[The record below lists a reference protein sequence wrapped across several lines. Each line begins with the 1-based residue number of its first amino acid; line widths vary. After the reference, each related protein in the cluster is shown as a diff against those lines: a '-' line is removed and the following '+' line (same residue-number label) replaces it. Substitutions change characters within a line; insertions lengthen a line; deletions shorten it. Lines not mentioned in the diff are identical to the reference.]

1 MNACFLPMKII
12 LSAQNLIKSK
22 RYFKGKTL
30 KIHLQQDF
38 TTMKL
43 KYLFIATILSTA
55 TFAQTQKDSLKEIEQ
70 VNILVKKKL
79 LERKADRLIFNVDA
93 SIASQGM
100 DAGETL
106 ANVPMLKVD
115 ENLGTI
121 SIIGKSSVS
130 VMINGKM
137 LNLSGTA
144 LLNYLKSIRSENIS
158 KIEVIT
164 TPPSKYEAQGNSG
177 LINIIL
183 KKNPNLG
190 FSGNISTGLTQRT
203 YSNGSTNGTLN
214 YQTEKLSLSIKTS
227 YIEGAKRA
235 DERFTIL
242 GASQNYSRSVRK
254 DMWQILTPNFSG
266 SYKISKNSEVG
277 MEYIFDNGK
286 NGMDIVNTTRNISPK
301 LDEKNFLT
309 NTFHREKSPTHT
321 FSTYYDLKLDSLGK
335 KLSFA
340 GNFYKNNNETQVNFS
355 TFTLP
360 KNTIQDV
367 KTLSMIKPQI
377 LSAQADLELPFS
389 FGTIETGVKFNQ
401 FRNSADLQYLDWEN
415 NQFVLDN
422 TKSSTFNYREENY
435 AAYASF
441 AKSFG
446 ERWETKAGLRYENT
460 FVKST
465 VNNFSY
471 GQWFPSAFVSYK
483 EDKNVFSLS
492 YSRRINRPSMSNL
505 NPFRW
510 YENPQSYSTGNPL
523 LTPSYIN
530 NYELGYTYNNKFS
543 TSIYYLRLKN
553 AFGQLAYLN
562 DSSQTGDYQNYYNND
577 SYGLNIS
584 YTDTFFKF
592 WESNMTANAAFQT
605 SEVFNISAPTLKGY
619 SLSYSI
625 NNTFTLN
632 KTKTVALFLNYD
644 QSLPYKNVNYRFEN
658 FSNLNAGF
666 KISLMEKQLQIN
678 ASVTNIF
685 AQRFKGQMYFED
697 SKQLMNNYWDGRS
710 LRLSVNYT
718 FGNKKQIERKNINFD
733 EKDRVQ

>member
-1 MNACFLPMKII
+1 MKAKHLLII
-12 LSAQNLIKSK
+12 S
-22 RYFKGKTL
+22 
-30 KIHLQQDF
+30 
-38 TTMKL
+38 
-43 KYLFIATILSTA
+43 LFPIALVS
-55 TFAQTQKDSLKEIEQ
+55 QTKNDSLKTIEQ

-121 SIIGKSSVS
+121 SIIGKSSVN

-164 TPPSKYEAQGNSG
+164 TPPAKYEAQGNSG

-203 YSNGSTNGTLN
+203 YYNGSTNGTLN
-214 YQTEKLSLSIKTS
+214 YQTEKLSLSLKTS
-227 YIEGAKRA
+227 YIEGAKQA
-235 DERFTIL
+235 DERYTIL

-254 DMWQILTPNFSG
+254 DMWQDLTPNLSA
-266 SYKISKNSEVG
+266 SYKINKNSEVG

-286 NGMDIVNTTRNISPK
+286 NGMDILNTTRNISSDLK
-301 LDEKNFLT
+301 EKNLLT

-321 FSTYYDLKLDSLGK
+321 VSTYYDLKLDSLGK

-340 GNFYKNNNETQVNFS
+340 GNFYKNNNDTEVNFS
-355 TFTLP
+355 TLTLP
-360 KNTIQDV
+360 ENTIQEV

-377 LSAQADLELPFS
+377 FSVQADLELPFS

-401 FRNSADLQYLDWEN
+401 FRNSADLKYFDLENDQYIM
-415 NQFVLDN
+415 DN
-422 TKSSTFNYREENY
+422 EKSSTFNYREENY
-435 AAYASF
+435 AAYFSF
-441 AKSFG
+441 GKSFG
-446 ERWETKAGLRYENT
+446 EHWETKAGLRYENT

-465 VNNFSY
+465 ATNFSY

-505 NPFRW
+505 NPFKW
-510 YENPQSYSTGNPL
+510 YENPYSYSTGNPL
-523 LTPSYIN
+523 LTPSYIS

-543 TSIYYLRLKN
+543 ASIYYLRMTN
-553 AFGQLAYLN
+553 AFGQVAYL
-562 DSSQTGDYQNYYNND
+562 DGISQTGDYKNYYNND
-577 SYGLNIS
+577 FYGMNVS

-592 WESNMTANAAFQT
+592 WEANITANASYQT
-605 SEVFNISAPTLKGY
+605 SEVFNINAQTFKGY

-632 KTKTVALFLNYD
+632 KAKTVALLLNYD
-644 QSLPYKNVNYRFEN
+644 QSLPYKNVNSHFEN
-658 FSNLNAGF
+658 FSNLNSGF

-678 ASVTNIF
+678 ATVTNIF
-685 AQRFKGQMYFED
+685 GQRYKGQMYFED

-718 FGNKKQIERKNINFD
+718 FGNKKQINKKNINFE

>member
-1 MNACFLPMKII
+1 
-12 LSAQNLIKSK
+12 
-22 RYFKGKTL
+22 
-30 KIHLQQDF
+30 
-38 TTMKL
+38 MKL
-43 KYLFIATILSTA
+43 KYLFIATIFSTL
-55 TFAQTQKDSLKEIEQ
+55 TFAQTQKDSLKEIEH

-121 SIIGKSSVS
+121 SIIGKSSVN
-130 VMINGKM
+130 VMINGRM
-137 LNLSGTA
+137 LNLSGAA

-164 TPPSKYEAQGNSG
+164 TPPAKYEAQGNSG

-190 FSGNISTGLTQRT
+190 FSGNINTGLTQRT
-203 YSNGSTNGTLN
+203 YFNGSTNGTLN
-214 YQTEKLSLSIKTS
+214 YQTEKLSLSLKTN

-242 GASQNYSRSVRK
+242 GASQNYNRSVRK
-254 DMWQILTPNFSG
+254 DMWQILTPNLSG
-266 SYKISKNSEVG
+266 SYKINKNSEVG

-301 LDEKNFLT
+301 LDEKNFVT

-335 KLSFA
+335 KLSIS
-340 GNFYKNNNETQVNFS
+340 GNFYQNNNETEVNFS
-355 TFTLP
+355 TLTLP
-360 KNTIQDV
+360 ENTIQDV

-377 LSAQADLELPFS
+377 FSVQGDLELPFS

-401 FRNSADLQYLDWEN
+401 FRNFADLQYLDWED
-415 NQFVLDN
+415 NQFVIDDE
-422 TKSSTFNYREENY
+422 KSSTFNYREENY

-441 AKSFG
+441 GKSFG
-446 ERWETKAGLRYENT
+446 DHWETKAGLRYENT

-465 VNNFSY
+465 VNNFTY

-483 EDKNVFSLS
+483 EDKNVFTLS

-553 AFGQLAYLN
+553 AFGQVAYL
-562 DSSQTGDYQNYYNND
+562 DGISQTGTYLNHYNND
-577 SYGLNIS
+577 FYGVNAS

-592 WESNMTANAAFQT
+592 WEANITANASYQT
-605 SEVFNISAPTLKGY
+605 SEVFNINAPTLKGY

-632 KTKTVALFLNYD
+632 KTKTIALFLNYD
-644 QSLPYKNVNYRFEN
+644 QSLPYKNVNTRFEN
-658 FSNLNAGF
+658 FSNLNSGF

-678 ASVTNIF
+678 ATVTNIF
-685 AQRFKGQMYFED
+685 GQRYKGQMFFDD

-710 LRLSVNYT
+710 LRLNVNYT
-718 FGNKKQIERKNINFD
+718 FGNKKQVNKKNISFE

>member
-1 MNACFLPMKII
+1 
-12 LSAQNLIKSK
+12 
-22 RYFKGKTL
+22 
-30 KIHLQQDF
+30 
-38 TTMKL
+38 MKL
-43 KYLFIATILSTA
+43 KYLFIATIFSTLS
-55 TFAQTQKDSLKEIEQ
+55 FAQTQKDSLKEIEH

-121 SIIGKSSVS
+121 SIIGKSSVN

-164 TPPSKYEAQGNSG
+164 TPPAKYEAQGNSG

-190 FSGNISTGLTQRT
+190 FSGNINTGLTQRT
-203 YSNGSTNGTLN
+203 YFNGSTNGTLN
-214 YQTEKLSLSIKTS
+214 YQTEKLSLSLKTS

-242 GASQNYSRSVRK
+242 GASQNYNRSVRK
-254 DMWQILTPNFSG
+254 DMWQILTPNLSG
-266 SYKISKNSEVG
+266 SYKINKNSEVG
-277 MEYIFDNGK
+277 MEYIYDNGK

-340 GNFYKNNNETQVNFS
+340 GNFYKNNNETEVNFS
-355 TFTLP
+355 TLTLP
-360 KNTIQDV
+360 ENTIQDV

-377 LSAQADLELPFS
+377 FSVQGDLELPFS

-401 FRNSADLQYLDWEN
+401 FRNSADLQYLDWED
-415 NQFVLDN
+415 NQFVIDDE
-422 TKSSTFNYREENY
+422 KSSTFNYREENY
-435 AAYASF
+435 AVYASF
-441 AKSFG
+441 GKSFG
-446 ERWETKAGLRYENT
+446 EHWETKAGLRYENT

-483 EDKNVFSLS
+483 EDKNVFTLS

-553 AFGQLAYLN
+553 AFGQVAYL
-562 DSSQTGDYQNYYNND
+562 DLESQTGDYQNYYNND
-577 SYGLNIS
+577 FYGMNAS

-592 WESNMTANAAFQT
+592 WEANITANASYQT
-605 SEVFNISAPTLKGY
+605 SEVFNINAPTLKGY

-644 QSLPYKNVNYRFEN
+644 QSLPYKNVNTRFEN
-658 FSNLNAGF
+658 FSNLNSGF

-678 ASVTNIF
+678 ATVTNIF
-685 AQRFKGQMYFED
+685 GQRYKGQMFFDD

-718 FGNKKQIERKNINFD
+718 FGNKKQVNKKNINFE

>member
-1 MNACFLPMKII
+1 
-12 LSAQNLIKSK
+12 
-22 RYFKGKTL
+22 
-30 KIHLQQDF
+30 
-38 TTMKL
+38 MKL
-43 KYLFIATILSTA
+43 KYLFIATLFSTP

-70 VNILVKKKL
+70 VNLLVKKKL

-115 ENLGTI
+115 ENMGTI
-121 SIIGKSSVS
+121 SITGKSSVN

-203 YSNGSTNGTLN
+203 YFNGTTNGTLN
-214 YQTEKLSLSIKTS
+214 YQTEKLSLSLKTS
-227 YIEGAKRA
+227 YIDGAKRSN
-235 DERFTIL
+235 ERYNIL
-242 GASQNYSRSVRK
+242 GESQNYSESTRK
-254 DMWQILTPNFSG
+254 DMWQDWTPSLNA
-266 SYKISKNSEVG
+266 SYKINKNSEVG
-277 MEYIFDNGK
+277 IEYIFGHEK
-286 NGMDIVNTTRNISPK
+286 SGMDILNTTRNTGSDLKETNLI
-301 LDEKNFLT
+301 T

-321 FSTYYDLKLDSLGK
+321 VSTYYDLKLDSLGK

-340 GNFYKNNNETQVNFS
+340 GNFYKNNNDTEVNFS
-355 TFTLP
+355 TLTLP
-360 KNTIQDV
+360 ENTVQDV
-367 KTLSMIKPQI
+367 KTLSKITPQI
-377 LSAQADLELPFS
+377 FSVQGDLELPFS

-401 FRNSADLQYLDWEN
+401 FRNSADLKYLDWKN
-415 NQFVLDN
+415 NQYVIDDE
-422 TKSSTFNYREENY
+422 KSSTFNYREENY
-435 AAYASF
+435 AIYGSF
-441 AKSFG
+441 AKNFG
-446 ERWETKAGLRYENT
+446 EHWETKAGVRYENT
-460 FVKST
+460 VVTSS

-471 GQWFPSAFVSYK
+471 GQWFPSAYISYK
-483 EDKNVFSLS
+483 EDKNVLSLS

-510 YENPQSYSTGNPL
+510 YENPYSYSSGNPL
-523 LTPSYIN
+523 LKPSYIN

-543 TSIYYLRLKN
+543 TSVYYLRLTN
-553 AFGQLAYLN
+553 AFGQVGYL
-562 DSSQTGDYQNYYNND
+562 DGISQTGDYLNYYNNNF
-577 SYGLNIS
+577 YGANVS

-592 WESNMTANAAFQT
+592 WEATISANASYQN
-605 SEVFNISAPTLKGY
+605 SEVFNMNAETSNGT
-619 SLSYSI
+619 SVSYSI

-644 QSLPYKNVNYRFEN
+644 QSLPYKNVNSYFHN
-658 FSNLNAGF
+658 FSNLNSGI
-666 KISLMEKQLQIN
+666 KVSLMEKQLQIN
-678 ASVTNIF
+678 ATVTNIF
-685 AQRFKGQMYFED
+685 AQRWRGDKYFND
-697 SKQLMNNYWDGRS
+697 NSQHFNNYWDGRS
-710 LRLSVNYT
+710 FRLSVNYT
-718 FGNKKQIERKNINFD
+718 FGNKKKQINKKQINFE
-733 EKDRVQ
+733 EKDRAN

>member
-1 MNACFLPMKII
+1 
-12 LSAQNLIKSK
+12 
-22 RYFKGKTL
+22 
-30 KIHLQQDF
+30 
-38 TTMKL
+38 
-43 KYLFIATILSTA
+43 
-55 TFAQTQKDSLKEIEQ
+55 
-70 VNILVKKKL
+70 
-79 LERKADRLIFNVDA
+79 
-93 SIASQGM
+93 
-100 DAGETL
+100 
-106 ANVPMLKVD
+106 
-115 ENLGTI
+115 
-121 SIIGKSSVS
+121 
-130 VMINGKM
+130 
-137 LNLSGTA
+137 
-144 LLNYLKSIRSENIS
+144 
-158 KIEVIT
+158 
-164 TPPSKYEAQGNSG
+164 
-177 LINIIL
+177 
-183 KKNPNLG
+183 
-190 FSGNISTGLTQRT
+190 
-203 YSNGSTNGTLN
+203 
-214 YQTEKLSLSIKTS
+214 
-227 YIEGAKRA
+227 
-235 DERFTIL
+235 
-242 GASQNYSRSVRK
+242 
-254 DMWQILTPNFSG
+254 
-266 SYKISKNSEVG
+266 
-277 MEYIFDNGK
+277 MEYIYDNGK

-340 GNFYKNNNETQVNFS
+340 GNFYKNNNETEVNFS
-355 TFTLP
+355 TLTLP
-360 KNTIQDV
+360 ENTIQDV

-377 LSAQADLELPFS
+377 FSVQGDLELPFS

-401 FRNSADLQYLDWEN
+401 FRNSADLQYLDWED
-415 NQFVLDN
+415 NQFVIDDE
-422 TKSSTFNYREENY
+422 KSSTFNYREENY
-435 AAYASF
+435 AVYASF
-441 AKSFG
+441 GKSFG
-446 ERWETKAGLRYENT
+446 EHWETKAGLRYENT

-483 EDKNVFSLS
+483 EDKNVFTLS

-553 AFGQLAYLN
+553 AFGQVAYL
-562 DSSQTGDYQNYYNND
+562 DLESQTGDYQNYYNND
-577 SYGLNIS
+577 FYGMNAS

-592 WESNMTANAAFQT
+592 WEANITANASYQT
-605 SEVFNISAPTLKGY
+605 SEVFNINAPTLKGY

-644 QSLPYKNVNYRFEN
+644 QSLPYKNVNTRFEN
-658 FSNLNAGF
+658 FSNLNSGF

-678 ASVTNIF
+678 ATVTNIF
-685 AQRFKGQMYFED
+685 GQRYKGQMFFDD

-718 FGNKKQIERKNINFD
+718 FGNKKQVNKKNINFE

>member
-1 MNACFLPMKII
+1 
-12 LSAQNLIKSK
+12 
-22 RYFKGKTL
+22 
-30 KIHLQQDF
+30 
-38 TTMKL
+38 MKL
-43 KYLFIATILSTA
+43 KYLFIATIFSTLS
-55 TFAQTQKDSLKEIEQ
+55 FAQTQKDSLKEIEH

-121 SIIGKSSVS
+121 SILGKSSVN
-130 VMINGKM
+130 VMINGRM
-137 LNLSGTA
+137 LNLSGIA

-164 TPPSKYEAQGNSG
+164 TPPAKYEAQGNSG

-190 FSGNISTGLTQRT
+190 FSGNINTGLTQRT
-203 YSNGSTNGTLN
+203 YFNGSTNGTLN
-214 YQTEKLSLSIKTS
+214 YQTEKLSLSLKTS

-242 GASQNYSRSVRK
+242 GASQNYNRSVRK
-254 DMWQILTPNFSG
+254 DMWQILTPNLSG
-266 SYKISKNSEVG
+266 SYKINKNSEVG

-321 FSTYYDLKLDSLGK
+321 FSTYYDLKLDSFGK
-335 KLSFA
+335 KLSIA
-340 GNFYKNNNETQVNFS
+340 GNFYQNNNETEVNFS
-355 TFTLP
+355 TLTLP
-360 KNTIQDV
+360 ESTIQDV

-377 LSAQADLELPFS
+377 FSVQGDLELPFS

-401 FRNSADLQYLDWEN
+401 FRNSADLKYLDWKN
-415 NQFVLDN
+415 NQFVIDDE
-422 TKSSTFNYREENY
+422 KSSTFNYREENY

-441 AKSFG
+441 GKSFSDH
-446 ERWETKAGLRYENT
+446 WETKAGLRYENT

-553 AFGQLAYLN
+553 AFGQLAYL
-562 DSSQTGDYQNYYNND
+562 DLESQTGDYQNYYNND
-577 SYGLNIS
+577 FYGMNAS

-592 WESNMTANAAFQT
+592 WEANITANASYQT
-605 SEVFNISAPTLKGY
+605 SEVFNINAPTLKGY

-632 KTKTVALFLNYD
+632 KTKTIALFLNYD
-644 QSLPYKNVNYRFEN
+644 QSLPYKNVNTRFEN
-658 FSNLNAGF
+658 FSNLNSGF

-678 ASVTNIF
+678 ATVTNIF
-685 AQRFKGQMYFED
+685 GQRYKGQMFFND

-718 FGNKKQIERKNINFD
+718 FGNKKQVNKKNINFE

>member
-1 MNACFLPMKII
+1 M
-12 LSAQNLIKSK
+12 
-22 RYFKGKTL
+22 
-30 KIHLQQDF
+30 
-38 TTMKL
+38 
-43 KYLFIATILSTA
+43 KYLFIATLFSIA

-115 ENLGTI
+115 ENLGTV
-121 SIIGKSSVS
+121 SIIGKSSVN

-164 TPPSKYEAQGNSG
+164 TPPAKYEAQGNSG

-214 YQTEKLSLSIKTS
+214 YQTEKLSLSLKTS

-254 DMWQILTPNFSG
+254 DMWQDLTPNLSA
-266 SYKISKNSEVG
+266 SYKINKNSEVG
-277 MEYIFDNGK
+277 IDYIFDNGK
-286 NGMDIVNTTRNISPK
+286 NGMNILNTTRNISSD
-301 LDEKNFLT
+301 LEEKNLLT

-340 GNFYKNNNETQVNFS
+340 GNFYQNNNETEVNFS
-355 TFTLP
+355 TLTLP
-360 KNTIQDV
+360 ENTIQDV
-367 KTLSMIKPQI
+367 KTLSIIKPQI
-377 LSAQADLELPFS
+377 FSGQADLELPFS

-401 FRNSADLQYLDWEN
+401 FRNSADLKYLDWKN
-415 NQFVLDN
+415 NQFVIDDE
-422 TKSSTFNYREENY
+422 KSSTFNYREENY

-441 AKSFG
+441 GKSFG
-446 ERWETKAGLRYENT
+446 EHWETKAGLRYENT

-510 YENPQSYSTGNPL
+510 YENPYSYSTGNPL
-523 LTPSYIN
+523 LKPSYIN

-543 TSIYYLRLKN
+543 TSIYYLRLTN
-553 AFGQLAYLN
+553 AFGQVASLN
-562 DSSQTGDYQNYYNND
+562 GLSQNSDYKNYYNNNF
-577 SYGLNIS
+577 YGINTS

-592 WESNMTANAAFQT
+592 WEANITANASYQT

-644 QSLPYKNVNYRFEN
+644 QSLPYKNVNSRFDN
-658 FSNLNAGF
+658 FSNLNSGF

-678 ASVTNIF
+678 TTVTNIF
-685 AQRFKGQMYFED
+685 GQRYKGQMYFDD

-718 FGNKKQIERKNINFD
+718 FGNKKQINKKNINFE

>member
-1 MNACFLPMKII
+1 
-12 LSAQNLIKSK
+12 
-22 RYFKGKTL
+22 
-30 KIHLQQDF
+30 
-38 TTMKL
+38 MKL
-43 KYLFIATILSTA
+43 KYLFIATILSSA

-121 SIIGKSSVS
+121 SITGKSSVN

-203 YSNGSTNGTLN
+203 YFNGTTNGTLN
-214 YQTEKLSLSIKTS
+214 YQTEKLSLSLKTN
-227 YIEGAKRA
+227 YVKGAKRA
-235 DERFTIL
+235 NERYNIL
-242 GASQNYSRSVRK
+242 GATQNYSESTRK
-254 DMWQILTPNFSG
+254 DMWEDLTPNLSA
-266 SYKISKNSEVG
+266 SYKINNNSEVG

-286 NGMDIVNTTRNISPK
+286 NGMDIVNTTRNISSD
-301 LDEKNFLT
+301 LTEENLLT

-340 GNFYKNNNETQVNFS
+340 GNFYKNNNDTEVNFS
-355 TFTLP
+355 TLTLP
-360 KNTIQDV
+360 INTIQDV
-367 KTLSMIKPQI
+367 RTLSKIKPQI
-377 LSAQADLELPFS
+377 FSVQGDLELPFS

-401 FRNSADLQYLDWEN
+401 FRNSADLKYLNFEN
-415 NQFVLDN
+415 NQYILDN
-422 TKSSTFNYREENY
+422 EKSSTFNYREKNY

-441 AKSFG
+441 AKTFG
-446 ERWETKAGLRYENT
+446 EHWETKAGIRYENT
-460 FVKST
+460 IVKST
-465 VNNFSY
+465 ATSFTY

-483 EDKNVFSLS
+483 EDKNVFTLS

-510 YENPQSYSTGNPL
+510 YENPNSYSTGNPL

-530 NYELGYTYNNKFS
+530 NYELGYTYDNKFS
-543 TSIYYLRLKN
+543 TSIYYLKLKN
-553 AFGQLAYLN
+553 AFGQISSIDDSKYPIGGYL
-562 DSSQTGDYQNYYNND
+562 NYYNNNF
-577 SYGLNIS
+577 YGANVS

-592 WESNMTANAAFQT
+592 WEATISANASYQN
-605 SEVFNISAPTLKGY
+605 SEVFNISAETSEGT
-619 SLSYSI
+619 SVSYSI
-625 NNTFTLN
+625 NNTFILN

-644 QSLPYKNVNYRFEN
+644 QSLPYKNVNSYYHN
-658 FSNLNAGF
+658 FSNLNSGI
-666 KISLMEKQLQIN
+666 KVSLMEKQLQIN
-678 ASVTNIF
+678 ATVTNIF
-685 AQRFKGQMYFED
+685 AQRFRGDMYFD
-697 SKQLMNNYWDGRS
+697 DNSQHFNNYWDGRS

-718 FGNKKQIERKNINFD
+718 FGNTKKQINKKQINFE
-733 EKDRVQ
+733 EKDRAN